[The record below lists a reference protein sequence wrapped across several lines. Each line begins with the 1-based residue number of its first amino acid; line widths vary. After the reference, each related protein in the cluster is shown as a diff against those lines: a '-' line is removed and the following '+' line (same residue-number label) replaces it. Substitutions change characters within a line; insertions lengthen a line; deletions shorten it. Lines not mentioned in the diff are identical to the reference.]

1 MSCGYNVTTGP
12 GESDE
17 NESQGEGL
25 MGPYAS
31 EDEAAKA
38 LEIAAAK
45 TKAWDEQDAE
55 WDAQGSESSGNSW

>member
-1 MSCGYNVTTGP
+1 MAFWYNVTTGSV
-12 GESDE
+12 ESDE
-17 NESQGEGL
+17 NKSQGEDL

-31 EDEAAKA
+31 EAEAAKA